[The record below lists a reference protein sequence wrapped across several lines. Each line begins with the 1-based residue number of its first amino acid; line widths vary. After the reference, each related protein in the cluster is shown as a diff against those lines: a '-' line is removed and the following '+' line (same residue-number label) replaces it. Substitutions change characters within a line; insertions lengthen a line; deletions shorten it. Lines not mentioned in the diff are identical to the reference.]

1 MIDTY
6 RIRLPDS
13 RDPIPFENRSD
24 RLEEAKLVFLMGCP
38 RSGTTFLLRCLAALP
53 RAQARSGILIPVR
66 LCHVVGAAPDGDER
80 TEDLLYSFRDNLW
93 KTFVSGIT
101 SRAFHTR
108 DAMRH
113 PTLAGSAF
121 DVLSGRLR
129 LDPSRYVL
137 AYKEPFMAFA
147 AARLAAHFRTAR
159 ILHLI
164 RDGRDCADSMDRT
177 YGNALSDGVLRAD
190 RTLWRQVGAEIGI
203 ARRFGDRMVPWW
215 VAEGEEP
222 EFLRASR
229 IQRYLWMWR
238 ESVERARQARAI
250 AGERYTELRYEDLCC
265 DPRSAGRLLTESLG
279 VEGSPRFD
287 RAVLRARASS
297 VGIAERR
304 GRSEDPPPA
313 TFRLLRDLGYLGE
326 ETERPSVDARAA
338 HNE

>member
-24 RLEEAKLVFLMGCP
+24 RLEEARLVFLMGCP
-38 RSGTTFLLRCLAALP
+38 RSGTTFLLSCLAALP

-80 TEDLLYSFRDNLW
+80 TEDLLHSFRDNLW

-113 PTLAGSAF
+113 PTLARPAF
-121 DVLSGRLR
+121 EVLAGRRR

-147 AARLAAHFRTAR
+147 ASRLAAHFRTAR

-177 YGNALSDGVLRAD
+177 YGNALSDEVLRAD
-190 RTLWRQVGAEIGI
+190 RTLWRQVGAEIGV
-203 ARRFGDRMVPWW
+203 ARRFEDRMVPWW
-215 VAEGEEP
+215 VAEGEER

-229 IQRYLWMWR
+229 IERYLWMWR
-238 ESVERARQARAI
+238 ESVERAREARSV
-250 AGERYTELRYEDLCC
+250 AGDRYTELRYEDLCR
-265 DPRSAGRLLTESLG
+265 DPRAAGEVLTTFLG

-287 RAVLRARASS
+287 RTLRRARVSS
-297 VGIAERR
+297 VGIADRR
-304 GRSEDPPPA
+304 GGSDPPPA
-313 TFRLLRDLGYLGE
+313 TRQLLRDLGYLGE
-326 ETERPSVDARAA
+326 ETEGPSVDVRAA
-338 HNE
+338 GR